1 MPSCTFRSQ
10 ETAFFYC
17 LNLTRDMVA
26 ALHSVSFGKLSQ
38 TAGMF
43 SLRHSSIRCLFSLP
57 FSLSPSSLSL
67 FFCARKPNRC
77 PVSEVTLTGS
87 LTHPTP
93 THFTNDGERD
103 MASSPPSQFL
113 LFRNLE
119 AGVNEEVLSKGVLKL
134 AVPASAGGASESSV
148 KRVLL
153 VRDRRTNESWRFG
166 FAEFSTPLEAQ
177 KAFRSYE
184 TMEKFTISSRPVTVS
199 YIHPGVFVPVYNASS
214 EANYF
219 TFLPLTPVGGG
230 MRLAYWDE
238 EGYVSE
244 LELGNDNSDTA
255 DETRGSAAAQVA
267 GAQTDKTEKKTKKR
281 KADGSSAGSGSL
293 AAAEK
298 QAAKKAAPLPAHLQF
313 WQDRHSEL
321 HGRGPKVK
329 LATQPQVEAR
339 AEGKGKEV
347 GEGKPSAAATQQP
360 SEGTSNSGFQESFAD
375 MGRLACLLCLREFK
389 AAETLRQHERISALH
404 LNNLKDPALCEK
416 ARARLAAKKKQSS
429 SSAPE
434 YRDRAKERR
443 EAFGSL
449 PTPTAAGT
457 SSSRKQKAG
466 TSPPPLE
473 EAEEPAKPHKGAA
486 LLGKM
491 GWTQGQGLGVAGEGR
506 KDHLVAEVYT
516 AGVGLGMKGAK
527 VGDVEEAVT
536 RGRGGYSEFVRKTKE
551 RAKERFHEMD

>member
-1 MPSCTFRSQ
+1 
-10 ETAFFYC
+10 
-17 LNLTRDMVA
+17 
-26 ALHSVSFGKLSQ
+26 
-38 TAGMF
+38 
-43 SLRHSSIRCLFSLP
+43 
-57 FSLSPSSLSL
+57 
-67 FFCARKPNRC
+67 
-77 PVSEVTLTGS
+77 
-87 LTHPTP
+87 
-93 THFTNDGERD
+93 

-119 AGVNEEVLSKGVLKL
+119 AGVNEEILSKGVLKL

-153 VRDRRTNESWRFG
+153 VRDRKTNESWRFG

-214 EANYF
+214 EANFF
-219 TFLPLTPVGGG
+219 TFLPLMPVGGG

-244 LELGNDNSDTA
+244 LELNSDDSNAT
-255 DETRGSAAAQVA
+255 EEGRAQAA

-281 KADGSSAGSGSL
+281 KTDGSSAGSGSL
-293 AAAEK
+293 ATAEK
-298 QAAKKAAPLPAHLQF
+298 QATKKAAPLPAHLQF

-329 LATQPQVEAR
+329 LVTQSQAEVR
-339 AEGKGKEV
+339 AEGKGKEISDS
-347 GEGKPSAAATQQP
+347 PSAAAAQQQP
-360 SEGTSNSGFQESFAD
+360 PEGTDNRGFQESFAD
-375 MGRLACLLCLREFK
+375 VERLACLLCLREFK
-389 AAETLRQHERISALH
+389 AAETLRQHERISTLH
-404 LNNLKDPALCEK
+404 LGNLKNPALCEK
-416 ARARLAAKKKQSS
+416 ARTRLAARKKQTSS
-429 SSAPE
+429 SLSAPE

-449 PTPTAAGT
+449 PASSSAGAG
-457 SSSRKQKAG
+457 SSRKQKAG

-473 EAEEPAKPHKGAA
+473 ETEEPAKPHKGAA

-506 KDHLVAEVYT
+506 KDHVVAEVYT

-527 VGDVEEAVT
+527 VGDVEEAVA